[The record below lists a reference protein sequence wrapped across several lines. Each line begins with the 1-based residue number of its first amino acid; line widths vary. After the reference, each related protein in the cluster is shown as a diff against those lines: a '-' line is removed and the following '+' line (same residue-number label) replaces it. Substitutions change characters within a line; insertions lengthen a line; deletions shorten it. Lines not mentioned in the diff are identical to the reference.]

1 MEALCATYV
10 CKVGGILILFP
21 TSIAVNIVVGGLTDG
36 IGSAAGCA
44 SESTSLAALS
54 SSAASSAAATATRVL
69 ENALEAPIPSKNHIA
84 IILQTNFQVCAYCI
98 QLRHIMCPC

>member
-44 SESTSLAALS
+44 SESTRLAALS

-84 IILQTNFQVCAYCI
+84 IILQTNFKVCAYCI